1 MNLWVRYMHDQR
13 SRRFCW
19 THSNLALRGS
29 HTTPTANIYAW
40 LFGVGSSTRPADWFC
55 MNCYACQWGL
65 FSALYYQQKVWYFM
79 EMDVGRKR
87 NGMRIL
93 LVTPRNYGGWLKVQ
107 R

>member
-1 MNLWVRYMHDQR
+1 MVVWCGFFDKSGRLGLHE
-13 SRRFCW
+13 
-19 THSNLALRGS
+19 LLRLLGS
-29 HTTPTANIYAW
+29 
-40 LFGVGSSTRPADWFC
+40 
-55 MNCYACQWGL
+55 L

-93 LVTPRNYGGWLKVQ
+93 LVTSRNYGGWLKVQ